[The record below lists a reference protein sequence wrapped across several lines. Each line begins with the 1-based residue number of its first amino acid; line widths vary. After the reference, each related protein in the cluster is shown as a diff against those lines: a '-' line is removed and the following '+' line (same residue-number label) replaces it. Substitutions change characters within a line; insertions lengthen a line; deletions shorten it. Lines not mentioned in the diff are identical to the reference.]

1 MVSQS
6 EILDSLEYV
15 VRNSTFATIDKCAIE
30 NYVHNFVPT
39 AVQHWSKA
47 YPLGY
52 QTQENSKDEID
63 FLFLIGLQA
72 FCYWAK
78 PGELKSTIRYKDMD
92 LDGWWAM
99 IACFQ
104 RAQELGLPVLEGEFL
119 SRLTLEQTRELFK
132 GNVDIP
138 LLVERRDLFNKVGE
152 TLVEKY
158 RGRFYHYFESAPKD
172 AFDLVVDIAQ
182 KFSGFDD
189 VAEYKGRRIY
199 FYKKAQL
206 VVNDLASVLG
216 DKSGITNIDRLIGC
230 ADYKIP
236 AMLRKLG
243 VLNYSPILAEKVDNR
258 LGIDER
264 SEAEVEIR
272 ANQLWA
278 VHEIAR
284 KLKSAYSEITPGVV
298 QDILWIQSQ
307 DKSQLDK
314 PYHLTRT
321 IYY

>member
-1 MVSQS
+1 MFTR
-6 EILDSLEYV
+6 EEFLESLQYV
-15 VRNSTFATIDKCAIE
+15 VKNSNFVSIDHTAIDS
-30 NYVHNFVPT
+30 YVHNFVST

-52 QTQENSKDEID
+52 QPQEDPNDEID

-78 PGELKSTIRYKDMD
+78 TGELKWTVTYKGMD

-104 RAQELGLPVLEGEFL
+104 RAIENGLPVFEGEFL
-119 SRLTLEQTRELFK
+119 SRLTLEQTSELFK
-132 GNVDIP
+132 GNADIP
-138 LLVERRDLFNKVGE
+138 LLDERRDLLNKVGE

-158 RGRFYHYFESAPKD
+158 NGRFYHYLETAPKD
-172 AFDLVVDIAQ
+172 AFDLVVELAEN
-182 KFSGFDD
+182 FAGFNDN
-189 VAEYKGRRIY
+189 AEYKGRRIF

-206 VVNDLASVLG
+206 VVNDIANVLG
-216 DKSGITNIDRLIGC
+216 NASQITNLDELTGC

-243 VLNYSPILAEKVDNR
+243 VLKYSSQLAEKVDNR
-258 LGIDER
+258 LEIEWG

-284 KLKSAYSEITPGVV
+284 KLKPVYPEITPGQV

-314 PYHLTRT
+314 HYHLTKT